1 MSTIY
6 RLLIITLFIVGCKS
20 NISNKKDTNAIEKKV
35 VFNQELVNELQKMAV
50 VDQIA
55 ANVPQG
61 KYKEFSETQWK
72 TFKDSVFTTHQKRLE
87 EIFNTHG
94 FVGFDL
100 AGETGSQ
107 HFWLMVQH
115 SDHAPEFQEKVL
127 QKMKIAV
134 HNKNAIASN
143 YALLT
148 DRVRVNTGKP
158 QVYGTQVT
166 YNFKTGQAYPKN
178 LGDSLQVNE
187 RRKAI
192 GIVSLEE
199 YLNDLTALHFEMNK
213 TYYKSIGITKPNL
226 YKVPSLK
233 N

>member
-1 MSTIY
+1 MINNF
-6 RLLIITLFIVGCKS
+6 RLLIIALFIFGCK
-20 NISNKKDTNAIEKKV
+20 NNNAHKKDTHTVPKKV
-35 VFNQELVNELQKMAV
+35 VFNQALVDELQKMVA

-55 ANVPQG
+55 ANIPQG
-61 KYKEFSETQWK
+61 KYKKLSETQWK
-72 TFKDSVFTTHQKRLE
+72 AFKDSVFTTHEKRLQ
-87 EIFNTHG
+87 EIFDTHG

-100 AGETGSQ
+100 AGEKGSQ

-115 SDHAPEFQEKVL
+115 SDHAPEFQQKVL
-127 QKMKIAV
+127 EKMRIAV
-134 HNKNAIASN
+134 DNKNAIASN

-158 QVYGTQVT
+158 QLYGTQVT

-192 GIVSLEE
+192 GIESLEE
-199 YLNDLTALHFEMNK
+199 YLNDLTELHFEMNK
-213 TYYKSIGITKPNL
+213 AYYKSIGITKPNL
-226 YKVPSLK
+226 YTVK
-233 N
+233 